1 MNQCNLTIIFFFF
14 FSFIGVKVIDDE
26 KKTQEL
32 EAKKAGMD
40 GAKGP
45 LVDAP
50 YPEGVKKHK
59 IRAPEA
65 PKEKAESEEGELETG
80 NGKKNVFYLMTILK
94 QFCDRS
100 RSSLLSPGSSC
111 SKQLMALCNV

>member
-1 MNQCNLTIIFFFF
+1 MFLNQCNLTVIFLF

-40 GAKGP
+40 GAKAP

-59 IRAPEA
+59 IRVPEA
-65 PKEKAESEEGELETG
+65 PKEKAESEEDELETG
-80 NGKKNVFYLMTILK
+80 NGKTNVFYFMTILK
-94 QFCDRS
+94 QFYDRC
-100 RSSLLSPGSSC
+100 RSSLVSPSSSC
-111 SKQLMALCNV
+111 SK